1 MEFISG
7 LEDSEPPPPLPPTSP
22 ASSSTQT
29 QTQTQTQTHSAKVLE
44 QNDKEDQDSVDNEK
58 ECVPVHSSTS
68 VTSTTL
74 GTLDKEVQEHTA
86 TTKTS
91 PAGSAQLQQEEKT
104 QKHQPSEQEMKQQE
118 AELQKDQ
125 TTAASLLLAQSKL
138 KQMQEEQHDKPVKL
152 QKQQEQVEKKSSQ
165 KANDF
170 VESCVPSSIIPC
182 VLCQTP
188 LRPEGQRTPYLLECG
203 HILCAEC
210 LRNVSSINDASSVHQ
225 LIPPTSLKCSDCF
238 CMSSLPLSKHYPLIR
253 TFIKQISDETAD
265 IGLYILKSLFYS
277 FIVYPG

>member
-1 MEFISG
+1 
-7 LEDSEPPPPLPPTSP
+7 
-22 ASSSTQT
+22 
-29 QTQTQTQTHSAKVLE
+29 
-44 QNDKEDQDSVDNEK
+44 
-58 ECVPVHSSTS
+58 
-68 VTSTTL
+68 
-74 GTLDKEVQEHTA
+74 
-86 TTKTS
+86 
-91 PAGSAQLQQEEKT
+91 
-104 QKHQPSEQEMKQQE
+104 
-118 AELQKDQ
+118 
-125 TTAASLLLAQSKL
+125 
-138 KQMQEEQHDKPVKL
+138 VKL